1 MKFDIFLQ
9 TWQGTQRE
17 NRWQR
22 ALIAGLVIANLLL
35 AIAALSKDT
44 VVAIQPPTLSTSAEI
59 SRNKATEPYL
69 GSWGLYLA
77 QLMGNVT
84 PGNVSFIRIAIAPL
98 LAPDAYQEVIATL
111 EKQAAQIQE
120 DKVTLKFQPRQV
132 VYERQTGHVFVT
144 GYSLVSGPSGD
155 ETRQTRTY
163 EFDIDIEQYR
173 PKLNWMT
180 TYEGRAR
187 TQRVREKLTQTQQ
200 RRERDA
206 NAE

>member
-22 ALIAGLVIANLLL
+22 ALIAVLVVANLLL
-35 AIAALSKDT
+35 SIAALSKNT

-59 SRNKATEPYL
+59 ARNHATEPYL
-69 GSWGLYLA
+69 ESWGLYLA
-77 QLMGNVT
+77 QLIGNVT
-84 PGNVSFIRIAIAPL
+84 PGNVSFVRKAIEPL
-98 LAPDAYQEVIATL
+98 LAPAVYQDVIATL
-111 EKQAAQIQE
+111 ERQSAQIQE

-132 VYERQTGHVFVT
+132 VYETQTGHVFVT
-144 GYSLVSGPSGD
+144 GYSLVAGPSGD
-155 ETRQTRTY
+155 DTRQTRTY

-187 TQRVREKLTQTQQ
+187 TQRVREKLTETQQ
-200 RRERDA
+200 RREKDA
-206 NAE
+206 NKE